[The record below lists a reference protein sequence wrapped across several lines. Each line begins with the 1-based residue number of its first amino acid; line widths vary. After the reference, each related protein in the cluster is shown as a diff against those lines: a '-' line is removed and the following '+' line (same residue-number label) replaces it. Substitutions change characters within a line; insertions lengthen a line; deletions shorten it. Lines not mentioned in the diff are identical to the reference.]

1 MVDNSENKMSIRFTA
16 GRMVCI
22 ATLLIASSALADVN
36 AELNKILEDNG
47 AAAAYAKICDDEP
60 VADQLKSTTM
70 MLLAVN
76 GLDAQAIQLGSAK
89 FNDVMRREI
98 ASFRSAKNIDC
109 AAKVKDARQR
119 LTFTQGGIQA
129 GHREAPAK
137 D

>member
-1 MVDNSENKMSIRFTA
+1 MS
-16 GRMVCI
+16 
-22 ATLLIASSALADVN
+22 
-36 AELNKILEDNG
+36 
-47 AAAAYAKICDDEP
+47 
-60 VADQLKSTTM
+60 DQLKSTTM

-98 ASFRSAKNIDC
+98 ANFRSIKNIDC

-129 GHREAPAK
+129 GHRETPAK
-137 D
+137 E